1 MSKRIEYFLPLHST
15 ITDPSTNKPYTIT
28 KFLGK
33 GAFAQCYA
41 TKDNLCLKILKRSE
55 LTSDRLREKLSTEI
69 CIQRSVSHPNIV
81 KLHSTF
87 STDEHIVLVMELCDS
102 TLSDLLKQN
111 KRIRESHTRTF
122 LRQTVNAMAYLH
134 SVNVVHRDLKLS
146 NILLK
151 NFTVKIADFGL
162 CALIN
167 NKNKRTTVCGTPNY
181 IAPEIINKIAYS
193 FECDLWSLGVMV
205 YTMLVGTPPFQK
217 KTAKEIYNT
226 IKRNEYKIPENTL
239 ISEEAKDLIQRL
251 LITDPDKRLSLKE
264 IEQHPF
270 FNKKESLIST
280 VLNNLR
286 DNTITLING
295 EQQPNHASH
304 QSQHA
309 SEVADTVTFCIYLS
323 KLNGLGYKMRSNRHG
338 IYFCNGDSAIRKSV
352 NTFVFITASIENNK
366 KVLRKEEHTADS
378 IPERY
383 KAYHERLVYFIRNFY
398 PSEQIAE
405 YQFTFVVRVRRTKS
419 GYLMGLW
426 NNSLVFSV
434 GNGIV
439 VVWEGRCLECINCE
453 YGSVKDKLVEA
464 LE

>member
-15 ITDPSTNKPYTIT
+15 ITDPSTNKSYTLT

-41 TKDNLCLKILKRSE
+41 TDDNLCLKILKRSE

-69 CIQRSVSHPNIV
+69 CIQRSVTHPNIV
-81 KLHSTF
+81 KLHNTF

-122 LRQTVNAMAYLH
+122 LRQIVSAMAYLH

-151 NFTVKIADFGL
+151 NFTVKVADFGL

-181 IAPEIINKIAYS
+181 IAPEIINKVAYS

-251 LITDPDKRLSLKE
+251 LITDPHKRLSLKE
-264 IEQHPF
+264 IEKHPF
-270 FNKKESLIST
+270 FNKKESLINV

-286 DNTITLING
+286 AGTVSLVGG
-295 EQQPNHASH
+295 EHGSHADLSTGR
-304 QSQHA
+304 S
-309 SEVADTVTFCIYLS
+309 SSTPADTVIFCIYLS

-338 IYFCNGDSAIRKSV
+338 IYFCNGDSAIRKSTT
-352 NTFVFITASIENNK
+352 TFVFITASIENNK
-366 KVLRKEEHTADS
+366 KVLRKEEYAMES

-383 KAYHERLVYFIRNFY
+383 RDYYERLVYFIRNFY
-398 PSEQIAE
+398 PEEQINE

-434 GNGIV
+434 GNGVV
-439 VVWEGRCLECINCE
+439 VVWEGKYVECINCE
-453 YGSVKDKLVEA
+453 YGSVRDKLIEA